1 MDDLLL
7 KNCFPKL
14 CLVYQTIFIRLPTS
28 TVPPCLTKKAQDS
41 FQGLPDSD
49 PAHDEPYFAEGD
61 FGSEGS
67 NAQRFQQLLENFGL
81 NSTID
86 LMILGYHP
94 SQNAGHAWGLP
105 GDGFGA
111 LTSCEMISDLLRKRH
126 HWKS

>member
-1 MDDLLL
+1 MIYFLRIVFQSYVSLSDYLHTSSHLYCSPL
-7 KNCFPKL
+7 P
-14 CLVYQTIFIRLPTS
+14 YQ
-28 TVPPCLTKKAQDS
+28 KAQDS

>member
-1 MDDLLL
+1 VDDLLL
-7 KNCFPKL
+7 KNCIFQSYVSLSDYLHTSSHLYCSPL
-14 CLVYQTIFIRLPTS
+14 PYQ
-28 TVPPCLTKKAQDS
+28 KAQDS
-41 FQGLPDSD
+41 FQGLPASD

-67 NAQRFQQLLENFGL
+67 NAQRFQQLLGNFGL

-105 GDGFGA
+105 GDGFGF
-111 LTSCEMISDLLRKRH
+111 LDLV
-126 HWKS
+126 